1 MEFLNPHVA
10 CEKLIKA
17 LRGNGISDE
26 RILDAFR
33 KVPRHLFVDGAMY
46 AQAYDDNALP
56 IGFGQTIS
64 QPTIVALMTQLLGLR
79 KDEKVLEIGTGS
91 GFQTA
96 ILAQFTRRIYTIENI
111 GDLSVAARRR
121 LREMGYQNIVFRHG
135 DGSLGWAQHAPYA
148 RILVAAAAPVV
159 PEALCEQLEVG
170 GRMVIPVGDRKQQE
184 LVIYDRTEKG
194 FEKRSAGTVV
204 FVPLLGKQGWQKE
217 E

>member
-1 MEFLNPHVA
+1 MEFLNPQIA
-10 CEKLIKA
+10 CERLIRV
-17 LRGNGISDE
+17 LRANGIGDE

-64 QPTIVALMTQLLGLR
+64 QPTIVAMMTALLDPR

-96 ILAQFTRRIYTIENI
+96 ILAQFTMRIYTIEYI
-111 GDLSVAARRR
+111 VELSGAARKR
-121 LREMGYQNIVFRHG
+121 LRGMGYENIVFRQG

-148 RILVAAAAPVV
+148 KILVAAAAPVV
-159 PEALCEQLEVG
+159 PEALCEQLAMG
-170 GRMVIPVGDRKQQE
+170 GRMVIPVGDRKRQE
-184 LVIYDRTEKG
+184 LFVYTRTGKG
-194 FEKRSAGTVV
+194 YEKRSAGEVV
-204 FVPLLGKQGWQKE
+204 FVPLVGKQGWNKE